1 MKKIINS
8 KSFSS
13 EKGFTGAD
21 IVISVIIFILFA
33 GVIASL
39 MYMSYKNSIS
49 IQKGAYAGAI
59 ATVILEKTDEKPYE
73 EINNNFLNSNQ
84 SEIDIPEGYNVT
96 YESSELYYNLIKQV
110 KVTVTYS
117 LEGQNQSIII
127 SKLKIKE

>member
-13 EKGFTGAD
+13 EKDFTGTD

>member
-8 KSFSS
+8 KNFSS
-13 EKGFTGAD
+13 EKGFTGVD

-39 MYMSYKNSIS
+39 MYMSYRNSIS

-73 EINNNFLNSNQ
+73 EINDSFLNTNQ
-84 SEIDIPEGYNVT
+84 SEIDIPEGYT
-96 YESSELYYNLIKQV
+96 ASYTASEVYYNLIKQV
-110 KVTVTYS
+110 KVTISYN
-117 LEGQNQSIII
+117 LEGETQSIII